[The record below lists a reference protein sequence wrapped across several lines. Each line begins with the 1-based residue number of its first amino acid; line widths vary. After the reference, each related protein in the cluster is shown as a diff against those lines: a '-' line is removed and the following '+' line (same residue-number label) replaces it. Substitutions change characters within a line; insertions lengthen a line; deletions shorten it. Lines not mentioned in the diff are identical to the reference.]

1 MDFRDVCELNEYWR
15 ERPPAHVSLSGLIQ
29 FKDAAPAADAGT
41 PTLNVAESMIMN
53 KKARP
58 FRSLPKYMQDF
69 VKEVK
74 RRGR

>member
-1 MDFRDVCELNEYWR
+1 MDFRDVCELNDYWKD
-15 ERPPAHVSLSGLIQ
+15 RPPAHVSLSGLVS
-29 FKDAAPAADAGT
+29 FKDAAPAT
-41 PTLNVAESMIMN
+41 PTGVASLNVAESMIMN

-58 FRSLPKYMQDF
+58 FRALPTYMQDF